1 MRHVARFLAAS
12 VAASLLSI
20 AAPTQA
26 ANATTTTA
34 VTSGIVAPSATTTAP
49 TPAPT
54 TQTAAQKRAAAKKAA
69 LKKKRAAIAKKKRL
83 KKQRA
88 AKRRAKIVRTAA
100 KYKGSPYR
108 WGGTKPSGFDCSG
121 YVQYV
126 LKKAV
131 KKKMPRIAGDQMK
144 KGKSVK
150 KSKKKKGDLVGF
162 YSGSGFYHIGIYAG
176 NGKIWHSPRP
186 GSSVKKEKIW
196 TSQYKVRRV

>member
-26 ANATTTTA
+26 ANATTTTP
-34 VTSGIVAPSATTTAP
+34 VTSGIAAPSVSSTPTAP
-49 TPAPT
+49 S

-83 KKQRA
+83 KKKRA
-88 AKRRAKIVRTAA
+88 AQRRAKIVRTAA

-126 LKKAV
+126 LKKSV
-131 KKKMPRIAGDQMK
+131 KKKMPRVAGAQMK

-150 KSKKKKGDLVGF
+150 KSKKKKGDLIGF
-162 YSGSGFYHIGIYAG
+162 YNGSGMYHIGIYAG
-176 NGKIWHSPRP
+176 KGKIWHAPRP
-186 GSSVKKEKIW
+186 GQSVKKEKIW